1 MMILTVIMGL
11 VVPKGSKMLDSFE
24 KTVNKL
30 EDKHT
35 LSQEISKAFI
45 ESKEIFIDILDK
57 NYHISSKG
65 VLTEYEKINDNN

>member
-11 VVPKGSKMLDSFE
+11 VVPKGSKMLESFE

-30 EDKHT
+30 QDKHT
-35 LSQEISKAFI
+35 LSQEVSKAFLH
-45 ESKEIFIDILDK
+45 SKEKYIDILDK

-65 VLTEYEKINDNN
+65 VLTQYEKINDNY